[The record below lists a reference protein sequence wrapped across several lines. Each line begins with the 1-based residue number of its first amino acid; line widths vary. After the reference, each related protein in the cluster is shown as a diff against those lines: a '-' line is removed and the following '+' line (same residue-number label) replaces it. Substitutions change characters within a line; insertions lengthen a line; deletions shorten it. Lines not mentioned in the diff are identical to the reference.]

1 MTAEAAEPFLVTAD
15 ATDAASAAAEVTER
29 VPEPTVVTGEAA
41 VPAPDPVTPEVADAP
56 ADADVEVADAEPTAG
71 TGTEPVGAV
80 AGAVAEVAA
89 WVADDAADV
98 TGAAAEGTAAEP
110 VPVLEP
116 VLVELAAPVLE
127 AGDAEPVGVVTEL
140 VGAVGGAVELVAA
153 EPLPEPVPPAAADV
167 AAEVA
172 EPAPEPVADTAA
184 DFAVETTELAVEAAE
199 PVSAAGVTGPEPEP
213 AEVTGA
219 AADVAVAAVGA
230 LDAGAEVAEP
240 AGSAGVGDADVAAC
254 ACRENASNRTRIPA
268 ATMTAC
274 TAWRAMRRAVICAM
288 SNSRDAGM
296 NRTGT

>member
-153 EPLPEPVPPAAADV
+153 EPLPGPVPP
-167 AAEVA
+167 
-172 EPAPEPVADTAA
+172 PVADTAA

-240 AGSAGVGDADVAAC
+240 AGSGGVGDADVAAC

-274 TAWRAMRRAVICAM
+274 TAWRAMRRAVNCAM